1 MLMKKRISAI
11 TLIFLCIVTG
21 ILMFRLQYDKKK
33 QQTNETPEKETL
45 TFLTFKRETRHIFEK
60 IINDFNE
67 SQEDIY
73 VEQISVP
80 DPDQGLKIRAVQ
92 GNFPDIIEFI
102 GAKNDVLEEYIQ
114 GGYLQPLTNCP
125 ITRLINEHFLEKLK
139 THNDLYIIPLS
150 VNYRGIFYNKKLME
164 EEGYTI
170 PSTYDELIDTM
181 EQIKKS
187 GELPIIFPDKDSW
200 TIHQS
205 WDAIDM
211 SSRGSQDSLF
221 QIASKG
227 ITPLNLD
234 SIAIDSTVKF
244 GEIRKYGQE
253 NTLNTGYD
261 EAVKTFATEEVYM
274 FLQGN
279 WAYPMIKKINP
290 EIELLFMPFPTDT
303 GNDPEIVAKID
314 ASLGISASCNNP
326 NAAQRFLDY
335 VFSKPI
341 SSYYANMAGS
351 YSCIKSV
358 NSEDDYAQAFSD
370 HLNEGTFSLEEK
382 NYWEEKSDERD
393 ILFQKLVSQSE
404 NYTPETFLEELN
416 DLLTSYGGDSP

>member
-1 MLMKKRISAI
+1 
-11 TLIFLCIVTG
+11 
-21 ILMFRLQYDKKK
+21 
-33 QQTNETPEKETL
+33 
-45 TFLTFKRETRHIFEK
+45 
-60 IINDFNE
+60 
-67 SQEDIY
+67 
-73 VEQISVP
+73 
-80 DPDQGLKIRAVQ
+80 
-92 GNFPDIIEFI
+92 
-102 GAKNDVLEEYIQ
+102 
-114 GGYLQPLTNCP
+114 
-125 ITRLINEHFLEKLK
+125 
-139 THNDLYIIPLS
+139 
-150 VNYRGIFYNKKLME
+150 ME

-261 EAVKTFATEEVYM
+261 EAVKTFATEEAYM

-382 NYWEEKSDERD
+382 TTGKKKRRKRHFVSKIGQPIR
-393 ILFQKLVSQSE
+393 KLYS
-404 NYTPETFLEELN
+404 
-416 DLLTSYGGDSP
+416 